1 MLMKQITNRLIEIGY
16 LNAGSNFRNAAFE
29 KERRINIYFQK
40 RSMSGILLLLPL
52 KKLKKGWPKD
62 FRCSVKSCW
71 IRVFFSPKHRLG
83 RCQGSEQTFQMF
95 GISQLPAVFELF
107 II

>member
-29 KERRINIYFQK
+29 KQRRINIYFQK

-52 KKLKKGWPKD
+52 KKLKKGWPTD
-62 FRCSVKSCW
+62 FRLLDQSVFLSETSFDAAKVLNKNVPDVW
-71 IRVFFSPKHRLG
+71 NKLAA
-83 RCQGSEQTFQMF
+83 GS
-95 GISQLPAVFELF
+95 V
-107 II
+107 